1 MSLRIIEF
9 TNISYIN
16 KSMEVLKITVLSN
29 IIKAKWNI
37 FNTLQDL
44 SYYNIMLVIWQI
56 MITGYYNNKTYYK
69 IYPI

>member
-1 MSLRIIEF
+1 MSLRSIEF
-9 TNISYIN
+9 TNRSYIN

-44 SYYNIMLVIWQI
+44 SYYNIMLVI
-56 MITGYYNNKTYYK
+56 
-69 IYPI
+69 